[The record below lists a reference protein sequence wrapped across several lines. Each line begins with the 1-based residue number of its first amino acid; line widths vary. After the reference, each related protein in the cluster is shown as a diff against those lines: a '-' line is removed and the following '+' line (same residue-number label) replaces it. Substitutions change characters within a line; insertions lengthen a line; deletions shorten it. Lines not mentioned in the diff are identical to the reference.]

1 MFRTGE
7 NESDEASVCSPWD
20 WDTEVPSE
28 PSPDEPQ
35 DVDIDKYAE
44 ASRWIRE
51 RAVSM
56 TLSEVADL
64 ARDEIGDYLPEH
76 RGEGTEKIEDE
87 EARAEYAFWNIVLGD
102 LYSSGE
108 VAGKSW
114 RDAMGCYRC
123 VDPISSPRVANMYME
138 GQGVPQDT
146 AYADRIF
153 VDIIKHEKDSEVLD
167 CGKFRLQCF
176 KMLEERHGA
185 GKSEEQSVAAPAD
198 MPDDIKWTL
207 RAAENGDGYCCYL
220 MGEYYREGKGVPR
233 DKHQAKIWYAK
244 AMENGE
250 TEAFGALNDLREED
264 DASAWEDDVPDP
276 LPDWFV
282 TLDKTLPKESE
293 QTRELR
299 RRAESGDAAAE
310 CDLANFYSTGNE
322 EIVKNTDSAIVWW
335 QYAAEHGSF
344 KACIQLAQEYGSEG
358 KEEQASRYFGAA
370 AKVLRNAAAGGD
382 SQKMF
387 DLGQVYALAGN
398 HEEAAIWFRR
408 AADCNH
414 SAAQLWLAKY
424 YEEGLSLAANPDKA
438 LRWYRA
444 SAEQGNVEAQRNLAR
459 CLLQQG
465 REETR
470 REACTWLL
478 RAMSAG
484 SLEAFYD
491 GLKAPAEGDV
501 PWLPYLCRAFRQD

>member
-1 MFRTGE
+1 MFMTNKKEG
-7 NESDEASVCSPWD
+7 NESDVVVDCWD
-20 WDTEVPSE
+20 GVIL
-28 PSPDEPQ
+28 DESQ
-35 DVDIDKYAE
+35 DGGVNRYAE

-51 RAVSM
+51 HAASM
-56 TLSEVADL
+56 SLSEVADL
-64 ARDEIGDYLPEH
+64 AESYQNEIDYYYLKDAHPEDKLFA
-76 RGEGTEKIEDE
+76 EGLAKC
-87 EARAEYAFWNIVLGD
+87 RFLSIVLGD
-102 LYSSGE
+102 LYLSGE

-114 RDAMGCYRC
+114 RDAIRCYRE
-123 VDPISSPRVANMYME
+123 VDPRLSSPRVANMYMK
-138 GQGVPQDT
+138 GRGVPQDP

-153 VDIIKHEKDSEVLD
+153 VDIIKHEEDSEVLD
-167 CGKFRLQCF
+167 CGEFRLQCF

-185 GKSEEQSVAAPAD
+185 GKTEEQSVAAQAD

-207 RAAENGDGYCCYL
+207 RAAEDGDGYCCYL
-220 MGEYYREGKGVPR
+220 MGEYYREGKGVPQ
-233 DKHQAKIWYAK
+233 DKQQAKIWYAK

-250 TEAFGALNDLREED
+250 TEAFDALNGLREED
-264 DASAWEDDVPDP
+264 DASAREDDVPDP

-299 RRAESGDAAAE
+299 RRAEGGDAAAE
-310 CDLANFYSTGNE
+310 CALANFYSTGNA

-491 GLKAPAEGDV
+491 GLKAPAEDDV